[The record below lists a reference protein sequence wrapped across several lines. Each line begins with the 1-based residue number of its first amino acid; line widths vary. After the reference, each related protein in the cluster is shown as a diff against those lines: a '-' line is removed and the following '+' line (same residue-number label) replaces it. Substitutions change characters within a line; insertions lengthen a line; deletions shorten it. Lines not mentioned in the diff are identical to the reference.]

1 MEHML
6 LKVHGKINP
15 NCMYMEDIDG
25 DGINELV
32 VCNSGEM
39 LVAWEARMYTCET
52 TVVTHYLHLF
62 NKTTAKN
69 TNKLTVQQSFHKQ

>member
-1 MEHML
+1 MLNMRSVSFVEHML

-39 LVAWEARMYTCET
+39 FVAW
-52 TVVTHYLHLF
+52 
-62 NKTTAKN
+62 
-69 TNKLTVQQSFHKQ
+69 